1 MTDISKKTRK
11 KLKELGLR
19 AYEKDMGRCLDV
31 VYKHF
36 QAWKAG
42 EIEVWD
48 VNQAVHDYHNGIARD
63 LYKTYSMNDP
73 LISVVFGVHQG
84 LISIDDVPEEV
95 RSRVENMVNVI
106 EK

>member
-1 MTDISKKTRK
+1 MTDISKKTK
-11 KLKELGLR
+11 KILNELASQ
-19 AYEKDMGRCLDV
+19 AYEKDLSRCLDV

-48 VNQAVHDYHNGIARD
+48 VNQAVHDYHDGIARE
-63 LYKTYSMNDP
+63 LYKTYCMNDP
-73 LISVVFGVHQG
+73 LFSVVFGVHQG

-95 RSRVENMVNVI
+95 RIDVERMASSI
-106 EK
+106 KK